1 MTAPATEMTA
11 GTEETAAKEFLAELQ
26 SEIGQTGKP
35 VVARYPVGPAAIGD
49 WCDAMGDTNPC
60 YTDADY
66 AAASVH
72 GDVVAPPAALDIW
85 NRPGLPAL
93 LNRGH
98 DDPRSRIITK
108 LDAAGFVSTV
118 AVTAELEIARYVRIG
133 DLLSDVLVLE
143 DVSPEKQ
150 TALGLGHFVTTR
162 HRFTDEHGEHVGD
175 LLFRIL
181 KFRPGTGRSAP
192 APDAGAGPDPDP
204 ALRPPPAIN
213 RDNAFLWDGFRERQL
228 RIQSCHGCA
237 ATVFPPTPRCPQCG
251 SFDQGYVVASGRGT
265 LHSFAVPHYPKA
277 PGFRYPVLVGLIQLE
292 EGVRMLANLAGVT
305 RDSVKIGMPLQ
316 LDWLDRGSGPES
328 PVPLPQFL
336 PATPVP
342 RKDTRTSAAVG
353 DRLPAWGLAVTPTL
367 VVSGALATRD
377 FTQVHHDRDIA
388 HARGSADIFLNIN
401 TSVALLER
409 YVQDWAGP
417 QAVVRALRVKL
428 GAQACPYDPMAFAGE
443 VTSADPGTG
452 DVTVSVNM
460 INSNGPH
467 LRGTVEITL
476 PTGGTMPTG
485 QTR

>member
-1 MTAPATEMTA
+1 MTATVEDVSTDGFLTE
-11 GTEETAAKEFLAELQ
+11 LRAELGQ
-26 SEIGQTGKP
+26 SGKP
-35 VVARYPVGPAAIGD
+35 VVARYPVGAAAIGD

-66 AAASVH
+66 AAISVH
-72 GDVVAPPAALDIW
+72 GGLVAPPASLDIW

-93 LNRGH
+93 LGRGH
-98 DDPRSRIITK
+98 DDPRSRVITK
-108 LDAAGFVSTV
+108 LDREGFVSTV
-118 AVTAELEIARYVRIG
+118 AVNAELEFTRYIRIG
-133 DLLSDVLVLE
+133 DLLSDVQVLE

-150 TALGLGHFVTTR
+150 TALGTGHFVTTR
-162 HRFTDEHGEHVGD
+162 HRFTDAHGEHVGD

-192 APDAGAGPDPDP
+192 VPEGAPAPDPDP

-213 RDNAFLWDGFRERQL
+213 RDNAFLWEGFREKQL
-228 RIQSCHGCA
+228 RIQSCRGCA

-251 SFDQGYVVASGRGT
+251 SFDQGHVVASGRGT

-277 PGFRYPVLVGLIQLE
+277 PGFRYPVLVGLVQLD

-305 RDSVKIGMPLQ
+305 RENVAIGMPLQ
-316 LDWLDRGSGPES
+316 LDWLDRDGEAG
-328 PVPLPQFL
+328 PLPQFL
-336 PATPVP
+336 PATPTP
-342 RKDTRTSAAVG
+342 RRETLAAAAVG
-353 DRLPAWGLAVTPTL
+353 DRLPAWGLPVTPTL

-417 QAVVRALRVKL
+417 QALVRALRVKL
-428 GAQACPYDPMAFAGE
+428 GAQACPGDPLAISGAVSG
-443 VTSADPGTG
+443 VDGG
-452 DVTVSVNM
+452 DVTIAVEV

-476 PTGGTMPTG
+476 PTGGA
-485 QTR
+485 R